1 MARQTETP
9 GILPDWP
16 APPRVHAFQSHRASG
31 DLEALREAL
40 DLPSEPCW
48 LTQVHGIEVARP
60 GAGERGAVADAAVTT
75 EPGIVLAIRTAD
87 CLPVL
92 LCDRAVTVVGAAHA
106 GWRGMAAGVIEATVA
121 AMAVE
126 PGGIIAWLGPAI
138 GQQAFEVG
146 PEVRAAFVDSDPGA
160 ESAFRP
166 GTGDRYHG
174 DLVALARRRLHAIGI
189 NSISG
194 GEWCTATDA
203 ARFYSYRRDGET
215 GRMASL
221 VWLG

>member
-1 MARQTETP
+1 MPRQADTP
-9 GILPDWP
+9 GILPGWP
-16 APPRVHAFQSHRASG
+16 APPRVHAFQSVRASG
-31 DLEALREAL
+31 DIEALRDAL
-40 DLPSEPCW
+40 NLPSAPCW
-48 LTQVHGIEVARP
+48 LKQVHGTAVARP
-60 GAGERGAVADAAVTT
+60 GAGECGAVADAAVTT
-75 EPGIVLAIRTAD
+75 APGTVLAIRTAD

-92 LCDRAVTVVGAAHA
+92 LCDRGGTVVGAAHA

-126 PGGIIAWLGPAI
+126 PGGIVAWLGPAI

-146 PEVRAAFVDSDPGA
+146 PEVRAAFVDLDPGA

-166 GTGDRYHG
+166 GTGDRYHA
-174 DLVALARRRLHAIGI
+174 DLVALARRRLRATGI
-189 NSISG
+189 TRISG
-194 GEWCTATDA
+194 GEWCTATDV